1 MPTVSLDYSSS
12 SIIAGFHAGF
22 KNASRDASIQ
32 DIKDALSKSKDNA
45 LIA

>member
-32 DIKDALSKSKDNA
+32 DINKVM
-45 LIA
+45 I